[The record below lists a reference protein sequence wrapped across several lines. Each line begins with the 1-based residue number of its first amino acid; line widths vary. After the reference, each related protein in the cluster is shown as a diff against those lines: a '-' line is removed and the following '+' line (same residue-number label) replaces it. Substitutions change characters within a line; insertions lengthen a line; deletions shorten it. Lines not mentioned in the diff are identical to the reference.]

1 MYDSVSRGQLEPGTE
16 LVPPK
21 ADHSWRIQLHRD
33 NIADYVDIPSPER
46 EYISAWDA
54 FSLPRGLSSEVYFA
68 GMFVDYTREK
78 APWLVAS
85 GQRMEEFLK
94 HLASL
99 QLRGVLE
106 QSTLEEVL
114 EIIGDAREANGARM
128 EVDVGGEE
136 AADPS
141 DWQAGRRV
149 ENCVVCGQAAATIV
163 CILVCSNKVSLSQSF
178 PHLPNNRKDNPALT
192 GGGKSCNRHFHLSCI
207 RDTVRMDPLADDWLC
222 DDCAPEGETRPRR
235 GVSPVTA

>member
-1 MYDSVSRGQLEPGTE
+1 MYDSVSRALLEPGTE

-54 FSLPRGLSSEVYFA
+54 FSLPRGLSSEVYFS

-94 HLASL
+94 HVASL

-106 QSTLEEVL
+106 QSTMEEVL
-114 EIIGDAREANGARM
+114 EIIGEAREATSAIM
-128 EVDVGGEE
+128 EVDGEE
-136 AADPS
+136 GADPG

-149 ENCVVCGQAAATIV
+149 ENCEVCGQAAATIV
-163 CILVCSNKVSLSQSF
+163 CILVCSNKVS
-178 PHLPNNRKDNPALT
+178 PNQETSPIKPALT
-192 GGGKSCNRHFHLSCI
+192 DGGEQKSCNRHFHLSCI

-222 DDCAPEGETRPRR
+222 DDCAPEGETRSRR

>member
-1 MYDSVSRGQLEPGTE
+1 MYDSVSRARLEPGTE
-16 LVPPK
+16 LVPPE

-54 FSLPRGLSSEVYFA
+54 FSLPRGVSSEVYFP
-68 GMFVDYTREK
+68 GMFIDYTRAK
-78 APWLVAS
+78 AQWLVAS

-94 HLASL
+94 HVASL

-106 QSTLEEVL
+106 QSTMEEVL
-114 EIIGDAREANGARM
+114 GILGEAREARGSRM
-128 EVDVGGEE
+128 EVDDEKEGP
-136 AADPS
+136 DPN

-163 CILVCSNKVSLSQSF
+163 CILVCSNKVRPSHNPLFISQK
-178 PHLPNNRKDNPALT
+178 NITNRAESPA
-192 GGGKSCNRHFHLSCI
+192 
-207 RDTVRMDPLADDWLC
+207 
-222 DDCAPEGETRPRR
+222 
-235 GVSPVTA
+235 TATTTSRAYATP